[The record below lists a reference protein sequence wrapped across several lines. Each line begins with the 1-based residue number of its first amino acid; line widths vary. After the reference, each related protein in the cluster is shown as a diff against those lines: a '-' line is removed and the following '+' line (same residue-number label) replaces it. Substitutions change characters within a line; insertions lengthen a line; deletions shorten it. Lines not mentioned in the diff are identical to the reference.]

1 MSLQMNPFKHTIM
14 GLRKCFRGSGAAQA
28 VAKAA
33 CITALAFLLS
43 MLLISPFTAS
53 TSAFFSSPEQEDFK
67 FSDIYAQVAD
77 DRPVRQLDPNIVI
90 LDIGNYNRGEIAQT
104 LMYLSLCNPRAVGLD
119 VLFAAPRDSAEDAM
133 LIDAVRSIPGIV
145 LACAANQVNPEGDS
159 PVFAYGQRSFFTD
172 SIAEGAAVDAATN
185 LPSKGGHGR
194 IRHFVTGFA
203 TPDGNEI
210 PSFSGALASMVCPP
224 EVLEKYNGKIANTV
238 RYHSHE
244 FTIIPAGELP
254 GRADEFDGKI
264 VIVGSMNDAGDM
276 HATPVNSY
284 YPGALIHAHSL
295 ATMIDGITYTM
306 APGWLDYVTAVLV
319 CFVIV
324 LLCISMKHMGRSML
338 VRVLQ
343 ILLLVAAV
351 TLGYSLFVERNII
364 CNFSHTLLM
373 IAFGLFSIDLWN
385 GTAAIGRSIYNRL
398 IINKKSCIV
407 PCKK

>member
-1 MSLQMNPFKHTIM
+1 MNPFRHTIS
-14 GLRKCFRGSGAAQA
+14 GLRKRFSSGGAVQA
-28 VAKAA
+28 VAKAV
-33 CITALAFLLS
+33 CITGLAFLLS

-77 DRPVRQLDPNIVI
+77 DRPVRQLDPNIVM
-90 LDIGNYNRGEIAQT
+90 LDIGNYNRAEIAQT

-119 VLFAAPRDSAEDAM
+119 VLFAAPRDSVEDAM
-133 LIDAVRSIPGIV
+133 LIDAVRSIPGII
-145 LACAANQVNPEGDS
+145 LACSADQLESDGDT

-172 SIAEGAAVDAATN
+172 SIADGAAVDAATN
-185 LPSKGGHGR
+185 LPSKGEHGR

-203 TPDGNEI
+203 TADGNVI
-210 PSFSGALASMVCPP
+210 PSFSGALARSVCP
-224 EVLEKYNGKIANTV
+224 EKVLAKYDGNIANTV

-244 FTIIPAGELP
+244 FTIIPAGEIAD
-254 GRADEFDGKI
+254 RAADLDGKI

-295 ATMIDGITYTM
+295 ATMMDGITYTT
-306 APGWLDYVTAVLV
+306 APGWLDYVIAALV
-319 CFVIV
+319 CFGIV

-343 ILLLVAAV
+343 IFLLVAAV
-351 TLGYSLFVERNII
+351 TVGYSLFVERNII

-385 GTAAIGRSIYNRL
+385 GTAAIGRSRYDRL